1 LEKRPIY
8 DEDGDL
14 YCREA
19 SRLLS
24 LAYERK
30 LSARESGDLVRHLDL
45 CFMCRNFDSQL
56 KFLHAAS
63 QRYRSGGPAL
73 DPDPAGE

>member
-1 LEKRPIY
+1 MERARY

-24 LAYERK
+24 VANERK
-30 LSARESGDLVRHLDL
+30 LSALESQDLVKHLEI

-56 KFLHAAS
+56 KFLRLAAE
-63 QRYRSGGPAL
+63 RFRSG
-73 DPDPAGE
+73 DR

>member
-1 LEKRPIY
+1 LEKKREP
-8 DEDGDL
+8 GDPVD
-14 YCREA
+14 CRAA

-24 LAYERK
+24 AAYERK
-30 LSARESGDLVRHLDL
+30 LSPMESQALTYHLDR

-63 QRYRSGGPAL
+63 ERFRSG
-73 DPDPAGE
+73 DE

>member
-1 LEKRPIY
+1 MEKKPPP
-8 DEDGDL
+8 GDPVD
-14 YCREA
+14 CREA

-24 LAYERK
+24 AAYERK
-30 LSARESGDLVRHLDL
+30 LTADESRALTYHLDR

-63 QRYRSGGPAL
+63 ERFRSK
-73 DPDPAGE
+73 

>member
-1 LEKRPIY
+1 LEKKPQPAETV
-8 DEDGDL
+8 D
-14 YCREA
+14 CRAA

-24 LAYERK
+24 AAYERK
-30 LSARESGDLVRHLDL
+30 LSEEESKALTYHLDR

-63 QRYRSGGPAL
+63 ERFRS
-73 DPDPAGE
+73 EK

>member
-1 LEKRPIY
+1 LEKKPSA
-8 DEDGDL
+8 DSVD
-14 YCREA
+14 CRAA

-24 LAYERK
+24 AAYERK
-30 LSARESGDLVRHLDL
+30 LSADESRALTYHLDR

-63 QRYRSGGPAL
+63 QRFRTGS
-73 DPDPAGE
+73 E